1 MKSNKIPMRRCIG
14 CNISKPQKELIRIAC
29 YEGKITVDFDGNAK
43 GRGVYVCKDK
53 QCLKKIFK
61 KKGFIRAFGVDLSEE
76 QKERLLEEIT
86 KYEKD
91 K

>member
-1 MKSNKIPMRRCIG
+1 MRRCIG

-53 QCLKKIFK
+53 Q
-61 KKGFIRAFGVDLSEE
+61 LS
-76 QKERLLEEIT
+76 LIHI
-86 KYEKD
+86 
-91 K
+91 